1 MRRGKGYLLEYRR
14 RRARDPA
21 EAVGRVGVVVTFSPR
36 LRVVSHKGGQLVL
49 RGGADGRG
57 VTPPSTPTPLV
68 AHTAIEF
75 LTITHY
81 YAPSGA
87 K

>member
-1 MRRGKGYLLEYRR
+1 VSC
-14 RRARDPA
+14 
-21 EAVGRVGVVVTFSPR
+21 VGTEVTFSPL

-57 VTPPSTPTPLV
+57 ATPLSTPTPLI
-68 AHTAIEF
+68 AHTAIEL